1 MDLSIITKSYRQLG
15 RAITKNSPT
24 ILTALGAAGVVAT
37 VILAIKATPK
47 ALEVLEMEDRFREE
61 EWKNNR
67 DSGDPRTTL
76 ETIELTWK
84 LYIPTATMGL
94 TTIACI
100 IGANHISMRR
110 NAALA
115 SLFTITE
122 TALKEYQAKVV
133 EQIGEKKAEKIQ
145 SEIAQDHLDN
155 NQTTQQSIIITGGGD
170 YLVFDQ
176 FSSRYFRTN
185 IDKVQRAANTYNQK
199 LLREGWLS
207 INYFYDELGLEEVE
221 LYQEYG
227 WIAERGL
234 LDIKTYSKVATIEG
248 KQEPCMVIDY
258 HVTPNH
264 I

>member
-47 ALEVLEMEDRFREE
+47 ALELIEAEETFRSEELSDDRPL
-61 EWKNNR
+61 
-67 DSGDPRTTL
+67 DALDV
-76 ETIELTWK
+76 IAATWK
-84 LYIPTATMGL
+84 CYIPTATMSL

-145 SEIAQDHLDN
+145 SEITQDHLDKHPVN
-155 NQTTQQSIIITGGGD
+155 DKTVIFTGNGN
-170 YLVFDQ
+170 YLCFDD
-176 FSSRYFRTN
+176 FSKRYFRSDVEALRRAEN
-185 IDKVQRAANTYNQK
+185 RFNQRLIRNMY
-199 LLREGWLS
+199 LP
-207 INYFYDELGLEEVE
+207 INEFYYEIGLEPIELGDEL
-221 LYQEYG
+221 G
-227 WIAERGL
+227 WIAERAIL
-234 LDIKTYSKVATIEG
+234 ELRFDTKMAKDTN
-248 KQEPCMVIDY
+248 EPCLVINY
-258 HVTPNH
+258 IVTPHH